1 MLAGRQALAT
11 AAAAAAMAAGV
22 FAAATTTGATS
33 GSGSSL
39 PPPHSCPG
47 RWELGW
53 DYPVAASLRTHSLLF
68 SVVCLYSILSVAF
81 SPLSRKREIS
91 LTATYVHACGCLSY
105 LFMGNAWV
113 PFLHTHDGWPVLL
126 ARSLEWC
133 LSVPLFLRMLA
144 QLVADRGVDGH
155 GHGHGGADGPDADT
169 DADGDEQ
176 SQPQQQQ
183 QHRHAAPS
191 AAASLGR
198 DQRRQALALLLGT
211 VVGPFLLPH
220 PVAWLCYAAGCVLQ
234 AQVLH
239 RIHVLL
245 RAVRA
250 TVKDARDEALL
261 AGVHATTLGLFCV
274 YPVVWYL
281 GVLTHAIS
289 PETEA
294 QCFAWLDLVSKFA
307 FTSVLCNLTTRTYDL
322 DMVDSAAQFWKFI
335 RVRFLGCW
343 GWG

>member
-1 MLAGRQALAT
+1 MLGRRPLGTAI
-11 AAAAAAMAAGV
+11 AAAAAAATAIASTAAG
-22 FAAATTTGATS
+22 
-33 GSGSSL
+33 GSDAL
-39 PPPHSCPG
+39 PPSCPG

-91 LTATYVHACGCLSY
+91 LTATYVHTCGCLSY

-113 PFLHTHDGWPVLL
+113 PFLHTHDGWPVLV

-144 QLVADRGVDGH
+144 QLVADRGADSNAVDMDA
-155 GHGHGGADGPDADT
+155 GADG
-169 DADGDEQ
+169 DGDEGQ
-176 SQPQQQQ
+176 EQQEQQPSSS
-183 QHRHAAPS
+183 RPNNTS

-198 DQRRQALALLLGT
+198 DQRRQVLALLLGT
-211 VVGPFLLPH
+211 LAGPFLLPH
-220 PVAWLCYAAGCVLQ
+220 PVAWLCFAVGCVLQ

-245 RAVRA
+245 TAVRA

-261 AGVHATTLGLFCV
+261 AGVHTTTLGLFCV
-274 YPVVWYL
+274 YPVIWYL

-335 RVRFLGCW
+335 RVRSPFGLYNG
-343 GWG
+343 G

>member
-1 MLAGRQALAT
+1 MLGRRALGTAT
-11 AAAAAAMAAGV
+11 AAAAAVATAI
-22 FAAATTTGATS
+22 AATASTTGGGG
-33 GSGSSL
+33 GSDAL
-39 PPPHSCPG
+39 PPPSCPG

-113 PFLHTHDGWPVLL
+113 PFLHTHDGWPVLV

-144 QLVADRGVDGH
+144 QLVADRG
-155 GHGHGGADGPDADT
+155 ADGNAADT
-169 DADGDEQ
+169 DADAEADGDGDE
-176 SQPQQQQ
+176 SQEPQASLST
-183 QHRHAAPS
+183 RHHNNNNPS

-198 DQRRQALALLLGT
+198 DQRRQVLALLLGT
-211 VVGPFLLPH
+211 LAGPFLLPH
-220 PVAWLCYAAGCVLQ
+220 PAAWLCFAAGCVLQ

-245 RAVRA
+245 TAVRA

-274 YPVVWYL
+274 YPVIWYL

-335 RVRFLGCW
+335 RVRLFGLPSV
-343 GWG
+343 

>member
-1 MLAGRQALAT
+1 MLGRRALGTAT
-11 AAAAAAMAAGV
+11 VAAAAVATAMAASASTAG
-22 FAAATTTGATS
+22 S
-33 GSGSSL
+33 GSGSDAL
-39 PPPHSCPG
+39 PPPSCSG

-113 PFLHTHDGWPVLL
+113 PFLHTHDGWPVLV

-144 QLVADRGVDGH
+144 QLVADRG
-155 GHGHGGADGPDADT
+155 ADGNAADT
-169 DADGDEQ
+169 DADAGADGDGDEGQ
-176 SQPQQQQ
+176 EPPQPPSSSRD
-183 QHRHAAPS
+183 HHHNKNPS

-198 DQRRQALALLLGT
+198 DQRRQVLALLLGT
-211 VVGPFLLPH
+211 LAGPFLLPH
-220 PVAWLCYAAGCVLQ
+220 PIAWLCFAAGCVLQ

-245 RAVRA
+245 AAVRA

-274 YPVVWYL
+274 YPVIWYL

-335 RVRFLGCW
+335 RVRSV
-343 GWG
+343 